1 MPTQVSPATSA
12 DGFIALDLGASA
24 SRIAYARGDAV
35 HHVKTLTGDVH
46 IPTVLALSEDGGLL
60 AGTPARDRQVLFP
73 TETVLG
79 LKGLLTTSAAELEAR
94 GLFFPQER
102 IEPAGPVLRLK
113 IGGRDRTVIELV
125 ALYLS
130 YLRRTAEIQLER
142 PVHSAVVTVPLSFTS
157 FDRQALNLAARLAGI
172 QRVRF
177 IEDTTAATLAW
188 AAQGGRGRAVVCSWG
203 ARYLS
208 MAIAEVG
215 ESLVRI
221 RTALGT
227 DELGGERFDL
237 ALAGELLQ
245 KTMEKYPKLKHQ
257 VHVARRILTWT
268 QDAKREIR
276 ERGKAEM
283 QLPVGDGQT
292 AKLSLSA
299 EDLARH
305 VEPLQARAT
314 KMGEQLLALANLG
327 RLDLDTLILT
337 GGMSMIE
344 NVRSGLAGLFDRK
357 PVEGLDPEQSVVA
370 GALARA
376 RLLDRE
382 VSTPLV
388 LDAMAYGQGLRGGDE
403 TVSPILSRGVVLPAS
418 VREVFGTVLDRQTQV
433 GVPLYARQAVDW
445 EEIALVDINKIP
457 PMDAGQAVIEV
468 AYKIDENGLLS
479 VEATEM
485 TKSKKLQ
492 SVIRPKRGLTST
504 AYESAVDDL
513 PEPPST
519 EASESS
525 IREELR
531 LRGRFWLESLKE
543 LTRRRAS
550 LMTRDEKQLTDKK
563 ARELAEVLEAGADLV
578 EMRLCLQEMQEIVRP
593 LMQRDVDA
601 SLQALMH

>member
-1 MPTQVSPATSA
+1 MSTQASPAASA

-60 AGTPARDRQVLFP
+60 AGTPARDRQALFP
-73 TETVLG
+73 NETVLG
-79 LKGLLTTSAAELEAR
+79 LKALLTMSAAELDAR
-94 GLFFPQER
+94 GVFFPQAR
-102 IEPAGPVLRLK
+102 SEPAGPVLQLTL
-113 IGGRDRTVIELV
+113 GGRDRSVLELA

-142 PVHSAVVTVPLSFTS
+142 PVQSAVVSVPLSFTS
-157 FDRQALNLAARLAGI
+157 FDRQSLNLAARLAGF

-177 IEDTTAATLAW
+177 IEDTTAAALAW
-188 AAQGGRGRAVVCSWG
+188 AAQGGRGRAVVGCWG

-208 MAIAEVG
+208 LAIIEVG

-227 DELGGERFDL
+227 DELGGEQIDL
-237 ALAGELLQ
+237 AMAGELLR
-245 KTMEKYPKLKHQ
+245 KTKASYPELKHEA
-257 VHVARRILTWT
+257 HAARRILTWV
-268 QDAKREIR
+268 QDAKREIA

-292 AKLSLSA
+292 AKLSLTA
-299 EDLARH
+299 EDLAEQ
-305 VEPLQARAT
+305 VEPLRARAE
-314 KMGEQLLALANLG
+314 KMAEQLLALANLG

-337 GGMSMIE
+337 GGMSAIE
-344 NVRSGLAGLFDRK
+344 SVRAGMGALFDRE
-357 PVEGLDPEQSVVA
+357 PVVGLDPEQTVVA
-370 GALARA
+370 GALMRA
-376 RLLDRE
+376 RLLDRD
-382 VSTPLV
+382 VSSPLV
-388 LDAMAYGQGLRGGDE
+388 LDSMAYGQGLRGGDD
-403 TVSPILSRGVVLPAS
+403 TISPILPRGVVLPAS
-418 VREVFGTVLDRQTQV
+418 VRQVFGTVLDRQTQV
-433 GVPLYARQAVDW
+433 GVPLHARQAVDW

-468 AYKIDENGLLS
+468 AYKLDENGLLS

-492 SVIRPKRGLTST
+492 SVVRPKRGLTST
-504 AYESAVDDL
+504 AYESAVDHL
-513 PEPPST
+513 PEPPPK
-519 EASESS
+519 EAAEAS

-531 LRGRFWLESLKE
+531 LRGHFWLESLKE

-550 LMTRDEKQLTDKK
+550 LMTRDEKQLTEKK

-601 SLQALMH
+601 SFQTLLQ